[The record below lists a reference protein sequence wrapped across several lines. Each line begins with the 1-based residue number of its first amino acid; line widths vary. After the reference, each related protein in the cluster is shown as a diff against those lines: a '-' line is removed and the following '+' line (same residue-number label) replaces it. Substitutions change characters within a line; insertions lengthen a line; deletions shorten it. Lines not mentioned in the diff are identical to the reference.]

1 MNVFIFRPNRCP
13 SHIKS
18 GHLPTKLLCNIWPQ
32 GLFNGHIGEVYSNG
46 SRRAQLHPAIWL
58 GSIGAHSHGELAEGG
73 GREEEMK
80 EEEEGEGR
88 R

>member
-1 MNVFIFRPNRCP
+1 MNVFIFRPRRCP

-18 GHLPTKLLCNIWPQ
+18 GHLPTKLSCIWPQ

-46 SRRAQLHPAIWL
+46 SRRAQLHPALAIWL

-73 GREEEMK
+73 GREEAK
-80 EEEEGEGR
+80 EKEGR
-88 R
+88 RKKE